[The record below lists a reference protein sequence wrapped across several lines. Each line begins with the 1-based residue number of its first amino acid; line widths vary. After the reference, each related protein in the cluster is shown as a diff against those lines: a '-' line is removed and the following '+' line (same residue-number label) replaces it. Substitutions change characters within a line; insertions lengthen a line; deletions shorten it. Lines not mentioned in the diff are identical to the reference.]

1 KHRSSEEILIFNDD
15 GGIIIFDLA
24 QVLLMNDVTCA
35 RGILHYGN
43 NYYLQITSDPL
54 LAILFQQ

>member
-1 KHRSSEEILIFNDD
+1 KHRSPEEILIFSDD

-24 QVLLMNDVTCA
+24 QVLLMKDVTCA

-54 LAILFQQ
+54 LAILFQ

>member
-1 KHRSSEEILIFNDD
+1 MKN
-15 GGIIIFDLA
+15 
-24 QVLLMNDVTCA
+24 VTCA
-35 RGILHYGN
+35 RNILHYSN

>member
-1 KHRSSEEILIFNDD
+1 MNVNAGHERTSKARIIHQIQLIR
-15 GGIIIFDLA
+15 GIT
-24 QVLLMNDVTCA
+24 DVTCA

-54 LAILFQQ
+54 LAILFQ

>member
-1 KHRSSEEILIFNDD
+1 ME
-15 GGIIIFDLA
+15 IIIFDLA

-54 LAILFQQ
+54 LAILFQ